1 VGAIFRG
8 LLWIIFLP
16 LKVIRAVFKVGQA
29 AACLISL
36 VSIAVIVGVVVLV
49 LMVTHHH

>member
-1 VGAIFRG
+1 VGTILRG

-16 LKVIRAVFKVGQA
+16 LRIIRTVFKVGQA

-36 VSIAVIVGVVVLV
+36 VSIAVIVGVVILV